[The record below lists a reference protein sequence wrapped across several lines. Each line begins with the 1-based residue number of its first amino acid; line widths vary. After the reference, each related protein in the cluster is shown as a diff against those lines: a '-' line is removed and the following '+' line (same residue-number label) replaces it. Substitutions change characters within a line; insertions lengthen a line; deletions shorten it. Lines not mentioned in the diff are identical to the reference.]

1 MSQGYK
7 DPSRSRCWYPRLLA
21 QDSCTLLCAG
31 KGTINP
37 KSHRSNGILQEGTV
51 PALSTNF
58 RFPCKCNADD
68 TQESAF

>member
-1 MSQGYK
+1 MSQGYR
-7 DPSRSRCWYPRLLA
+7 DPSRSCCWYPRLFA
-21 QDSCTLLCAG
+21 QDSCALLCAG

-37 KSHRSNGILQEGTV
+37 KSRRSNGILQEGTV